1 MQWDHTPDRVI
12 IAELREPAYRPAMGV
27 IREVQSFKD
36 DLKRAMVGELN
47 SIEGGAERDG
57 IYCLLE
63 LMSFVGEKRIFQLR
77 WNYYSCG
84 GIIY

>member
-1 MQWDHTPDRVI
+1 VQWDHTPDRVI
-12 IAELREPAYRPAMGV
+12 IAELREPADRPAMGV

-47 SIEGGAERDG
+47 SIEGGAGRDG

-63 LMSFVGEKRIFQLR
+63 LMSFVGEKRIFR
-77 WNYYSCG
+77 YSCG